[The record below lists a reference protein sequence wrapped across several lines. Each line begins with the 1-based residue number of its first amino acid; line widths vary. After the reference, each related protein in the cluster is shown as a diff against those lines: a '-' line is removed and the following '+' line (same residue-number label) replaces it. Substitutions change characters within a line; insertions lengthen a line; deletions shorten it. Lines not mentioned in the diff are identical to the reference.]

1 MIWFLER
8 GNSRLACELRRSEQ
22 SNLYEFEVH
31 GGEGQ
36 NEMLACE
43 SPTELIEKYL
53 RRHAQLQAEG
63 WRPQPAPSVSFC

>member
-22 SNLYEFEVH
+22 SNLYEFKVH
-31 GGEGQ
+31 RGEGQ
-36 NEMLACE
+36 NEMLACA

-53 RRHAQLQAEG
+53 LRLAQLQAEG
-63 WRPQPAPSVSFC
+63 WRPRPAPNVPFC

>member
-31 GGEGQ
+31 GEHGES
-36 NEMLACE
+36 EMLACA

-53 RRHAQLQAEG
+53 HRHAQLQAEG
-63 WRPQPAPSVSFC
+63 WRPRAAPAVPFC